1 MGAGRAY
8 LEGLSAMLER
18 RLRDLSLV
26 SGSVGPRRLRVIWF
40 WLMLI
45 FVLRACVGWLA
56 SHCWLSPLCLL
67 SCGPMVAVLG
77 VGRSLPLSPLC
88 SCYGLVVLFAPD
100 RTAIVGLYNMCRVA
114 GRVLCAS
121 AELTTLN

>member
-1 MGAGRAY
+1 MILFGARVY
-8 LEGLSAMLER
+8 ELVELERVLRDLRLER

-40 WLMLI
+40 WLMVI

-77 VGRSLPLSPLC
+77 VGRSLLPSPLC
-88 SCYGLVVLFAPD
+88 FC
-100 RTAIVGLYNMCRVA
+100 
-114 GRVLCAS
+114 
-121 AELTTLN
+121 